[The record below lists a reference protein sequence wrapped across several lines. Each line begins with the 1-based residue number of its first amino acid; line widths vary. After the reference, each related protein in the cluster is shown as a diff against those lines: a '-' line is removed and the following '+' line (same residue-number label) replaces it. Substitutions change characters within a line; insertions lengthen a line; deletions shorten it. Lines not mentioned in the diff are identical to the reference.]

1 MKKNVIQR
9 NIERLVYCDFEGKK
23 DPIEPMSEWKW
34 NKIYPLSCQYGIGA
48 WIADGIRC
56 YDGDF
61 FLNIPPS
68 LRQKFLDL
76 SGEKDAKNLEKF
88 QLQIDRQSSLL
99 QRFSTNSLRAY
110 TEDFIKTIQNI
121 EE

>member
-9 NIERLVYCDFEGKK
+9 NIERLVYSDFEGKK

-34 NKIYPLSCQYGIGA
+34 NKIYQLSRQYGIGA

-61 FLNIPPS
+61 FLNIPPN
-68 LRQKFLDL
+68 LRQKFMEL
-76 SGEKDAKNLEKF
+76 SGEKNPKNLEKF

-99 QRFSTNSLRAY
+99 QRFSTHSLRAY

>member
-1 MKKNVIQR
+1 MDIIFR
-9 NIERLVYCDFEGKK
+9 NLQRLVFSDEFYGQEA
-23 DPIEPMSEWKW
+23 IEPMSEWKW
-34 NKIYPLSCQYGIGA
+34 NKIYQLSCQYGIGA

-56 YDGDF
+56 YDGEF
-61 FLNIPPS
+61 FLNIPPN
-68 LRQKFLDL
+68 LRQKFMEL
-76 SGEKDAKNLEKF
+76 SGEKDPKNLEKF

-99 QRFSTNSLRAY
+99 QRFSANSLRAY

>member
-1 MKKNVIQR
+1 MDIIQR
-9 NIERLVYCDFEGKK
+9 NFMRLLRSGAFGKHEEL
-23 DPIEPMSEWKW
+23 EPMSEWKW
-34 NKIYPLSCQYGIGA
+34 NKIYQLSCQYGIGA

-56 YDGDF
+56 YDGEF
-61 FLNIPPS
+61 FLNIPPN
-68 LRQKFLDL
+68 LRQKFMEL
-76 SGEKDAKNLEKF
+76 SGEKDPKNLEKF